1 MTDAAIKQEVID
13 IVDRYVTHLDRRR
26 FEDWL
31 ALFTDD
37 CYYTMILHEDYVKDN
52 NMVAIGENKPQLAG
66 RIEVGQ
72 NVERDR
78 STHLVSAVTAEAAG
92 DEVRAEANFAVIRRG
107 AIVCSGH
114 YEMTLVRQQSALK
127 VSRCKAV
134 LANDIIHG
142 IIYLPV

>member
-1 MTDAAIKQEVID
+1 MGNLKLEVTDLL
-13 IVDRYVTHLDRRR
+13 DRYVTCLDERR
-26 FEDWL
+26 FDEWL

-37 CYYTMILHEDYVKDN
+37 CYYTMILHEDHVKDN
-52 NMVAIGENKPQLAG
+52 NMVAIGEDKPKLAG

-78 STHLVSAVTAEAAG
+78 CTHLVSAVIAEGAG
-92 DEVRAEANFAVIRRG
+92 AEVRAEANFAVIRSG

-114 YEMTLVRQQSALK
+114 YEMKLVRQQGALK
-127 VSRCKAV
+127 VSRCTAV
-134 LANDIIHG
+134 LANEIIHG